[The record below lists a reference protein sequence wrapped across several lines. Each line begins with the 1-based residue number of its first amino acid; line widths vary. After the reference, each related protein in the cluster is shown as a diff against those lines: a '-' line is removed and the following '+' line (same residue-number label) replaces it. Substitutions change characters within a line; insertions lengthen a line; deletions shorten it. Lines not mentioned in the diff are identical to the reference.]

1 MKEGFQEGAPHT
13 AHYEIDE
20 ARIIQFMGEELR
32 VYATPVMVRDMENAR
47 QLCLENI

>member
-13 AHYEIDE
+13 AHYEIDK
-20 ARIIQFMGEELR
+20 ARIIEFMREELR